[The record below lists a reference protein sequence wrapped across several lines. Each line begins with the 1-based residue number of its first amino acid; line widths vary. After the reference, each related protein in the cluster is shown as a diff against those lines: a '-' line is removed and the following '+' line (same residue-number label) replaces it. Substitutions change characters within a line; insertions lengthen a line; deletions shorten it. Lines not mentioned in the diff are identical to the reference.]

1 MFCVRLAMIDPRVE
15 KLADLLVNYSIE
27 VKPGD
32 TVAVNYFSGALPLA
46 VEVYKKILAA
56 GGHPLM
62 QVSKNEFLEYLLR
75 YGSDEQISY
84 VHFPQRYITEKY
96 DATIHLLAEEN
107 TKSMTSIDPQKM
119 VAFEKAR
126 TDLMETSMR
135 RTAEGNFRWVLAIY
149 PTNGYAQDAGMSL
162 EEYTDFV
169 YSACLPDMNDPVAF
183 WKNLNTRQQKVVN
196 WLKGKKQVHIKAK
209 ETDLRLSIEG
219 RKFISC
225 DGKLNMPDGEVF
237 TGPVEGSAEGHVY
250 FSYPAIESG
259 REVTGIRLWF
269 KKGKVVKATAETNED
284 FLLKTLDTDPGARY
298 LGEFAIG
305 TSEGIQKFTKQILF
319 DEKIGGSF
327 HLACGAGYPET
338 GSINKSAV
346 HWDMV
351 CDLRDGGEIWVD
363 SELLYKNG
371 KFVID
376 Y

>member
-1 MFCVRLAMIDPRVE
+1 MVDPRTE

-32 TVAVNYFSGALPLA
+32 TVAVNYFSSALPLA

-62 QVSKNEFLEYLLR
+62 QVSKNEFLEYLLK

-84 VHFPQRYITEKY
+84 VHFPQRYITEHY

-107 TKSMTSIDPQKM
+107 TKSMTSIDPRKM

-169 YSACLPDMNDPVAF
+169 YNACLPDMNDPVGF
-183 WKNLNTRQQKVVN
+183 WKNLNTRQQKVVD

-219 RKFISC
+219 RTFVSC
-225 DGKLNMPDGEVF
+225 DGKLNMPDGEIF
-237 TGPVEGSAEGHVY
+237 TGPVEDSAEGYVY
-250 FSYPAIESG
+250 FSYPAIEAG

-269 KKGKVVKATAETNED
+269 EKGKVVKATAETNEE

-338 GSINKSAV
+338 GSVNKSAV

-363 SELLYKNG
+363 GELLYKNG